1 MPELLPLKEVVAR
14 YGLTPQRALGQHFL
28 FDSSITDRI
37 AAAAGDLTD
46 CVVYEVGPGPGG
58 LTRSLLGASGARKLI
73 VCESDTRAIA
83 VLEELSKAYPGRMRI
98 LATDALTVN
107 EAHFCTPGTKIVANL
122 PYNIATALLLKWLKD
137 AKRFASMTLMFQK
150 EVALR
155 ICAEPATADYGRLA
169 VMTQWLC
176 QTKRLFDVQAGSFV
190 PPPKV
195 TSSVVSIVPRAEP
208 VAVARRENLEKVTA
222 AAFGQRRKMLR
233 QSLKALGTNTD
244 QMIER
249 AGVVATA
256 RGEELT
262 VQEFCALA
270 REYQNQTGVR
280 F

>member
-37 AAAAGDLTD
+37 AAAAGDLSD

-58 LTRSLLGASGARKLI
+58 LTRSLLTAGARKLI
-73 VCESDTRAIA
+73 VCESDQRAIA
-83 VLEELSKAYPGRMRI
+83 ALDELSKVYPGRMRI

-107 EAHFCTPGTKIVANL
+107 EAHFCIAGTKIVANL
-122 PYNIATALLLKWLKD
+122 PYNISTALLLKWLKD

-169 VMTQWLC
+169 VITQWLC
-176 QTKRLFDVQAGSFV
+176 ETKRVFDVQAGSFV

-208 VAVARRENLEKVTA
+208 MAPARRESLEKVTA
-222 AAFGQRRKMLR
+222 SAFGQRRKMLR
-233 QSLKALGTNTD
+233 QSLKTLGTNTD
-244 QMIER
+244 LLIER
-249 AGVVATA
+249 AKVTPTA

-262 VQEFCALA
+262 VTEFCALA
-270 REYQNQTGVR
+270 REFQAMAGSR